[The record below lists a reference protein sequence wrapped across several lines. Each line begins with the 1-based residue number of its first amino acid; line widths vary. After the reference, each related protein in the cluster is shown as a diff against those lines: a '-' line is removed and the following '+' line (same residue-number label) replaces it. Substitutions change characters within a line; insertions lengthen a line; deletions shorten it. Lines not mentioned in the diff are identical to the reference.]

1 MTAYEFIKA
10 RVKRNN
16 LVYSDWYRPSH
27 LEKVLIDSNKGKDL
41 RRQREYHDA
50 QDAFIDVTMSCDLEE
65 AIGSLEFFR
74 EKAVAYGLETKDKN
88 WGYFFLAAYDLE
100 RRLRGAFVK
109 EV

>member
-1 MTAYEFIKA
+1 MTAYEFINA
-10 RVKRNN
+10 RIKRNS
-16 LVYSDWYRPSH
+16 LVYSDWYKPSH
-27 LEKVLIDSNKGKDL
+27 LEKILIDSNKGKDL
-41 RRQREYHDA
+41 RKQREYQDA
-50 QDAFIDVTMSCDLEE
+50 QDMFIDVTMSCDMEE

-100 RRLRGAFVK
+100 KRLKEAFVK